1 MKNEKSGGV
10 KSAVKSLLVA
20 TLGAAITAA
29 FMLIAVACAKAS
41 GNISGGL
48 IAFITVC
55 AAVAGILPSAFF
67 TVKRINDQKSI
78 NKAINEIYNGNYA
91 VDIPS
96 VGAEY
101 EGVKDAVERLAA
113 VFAAAEKA
121 QTDFITDFSHEIKTP
136 VTSIRGFA
144 RLLQGENLTDEQR
157 KEYAD
162 VIVAQSAR
170 LLDLT
175 ANTLML
181 DRLDNKNFRIEK
193 TEFDVGEVMRQVA
206 VASQE
211 SWGEKDIDLCV
222 DADECEIVSNKELV
236 YQMLA
241 NVFENAVKYTPEGK
255 KITLSARKEGKN
267 AVVCIADE
275 GIGMDEE
282 TKARM
287 FDRYFRGDK
296 SRSEVGNGLGLAT
309 VKKIAEVLGA
319 KITVD
324 SIPAQGTR
332 FTVIF

>member
-20 TLGAAITAA
+20 TLCAAITAA
-29 FMLIAVACAKAS
+29 FMLIAVACAKAN
-41 GNISGGL
+41 GDISGGF

-67 TVKRINDQKSI
+67 AVKRINDQKSI

-101 EGVKDAVERLAA
+101 EGVKDAAERLAA

-144 RLLQGENLTDEQR
+144 RLLQSENLTDEQR

-193 TEFDVGEVMRQVA
+193 TEFDVSEVMRQVA
-206 VASQE
+206 VALQE

-222 DADECEIVSNKELV
+222 DADECEIISNEELV

-324 SIPAQGTR
+324 SFPAQGTR
-332 FTVIF
+332 FTIIF

>member
-1 MKNEKSGGV
+1 MKNEKSGAAKCVV
-10 KSAVKSLLVA
+10 KILLVA
-20 TLGAAITAA
+20 TSGAAITAA
-29 FMLIAVACAKAS
+29 FMLIAVACAKAN

-48 IAFITVC
+48 IAFITVS
-55 AAVAGILPSAFF
+55 AVAAGILPAAAVAIK
-67 TVKRINDQKSI
+67 TVNAQKSI

-101 EGVKDAVERLAA
+101 EGVKEAAERLAA

-193 TEFDVGEVMRQVA
+193 TEFDVSEVLRQVA
-206 VASQE
+206 VALQE

-222 DADECEIVSNKELV
+222 DADECEIISNKELV

-324 SIPAQGTR
+324 SFPAQGTR
-332 FTVIF
+332 FTIIF

>member
-1 MKNEKSGGV
+1 MKNEKSGAAKCVV
-10 KSAVKSLLVA
+10 KILLVA

-29 FMLIAVACAKAS
+29 FMLIAVACAKAN
-41 GNISGGL
+41 GDISGGL
-48 IAFITVC
+48 IAFITVS
-55 AAVAGILPSAFF
+55 AVAAGILPSAFF
-67 TVKRINDQKSI
+67 AVKRINDQKSI

-101 EGVKDAVERLAA
+101 EGVKDAAERLAA

-193 TEFDVGEVMRQVA
+193 TEFDVSEVMRQVA
-206 VASQE
+206 VALQE

-222 DADECEIVSNKELV
+222 DADECEIISNKELV

-319 KITVD
+319 KVTVD
-324 SIPAQGTR
+324 SFPAQGTR
-332 FTVIF
+332 FTMIF

>member
-1 MKNEKSGGV
+1 MKNEKSGAAKSVV
-10 KSAVKSLLVA
+10 KILLIA
-20 TLGAAITAA
+20 ALGAAITAA
-29 FMLIAVACAKAS
+29 FMLIAVACAKAN
-41 GNISGGL
+41 GDISGGF

-55 AAVAGILPSAFF
+55 AVAAGVLPSVAVAIK
-67 TVKRINDQKSI
+67 TVNDQKSI
-78 NKAINEIYNGNYA
+78 NKAINDIYNGNYA
-91 VDIPS
+91 VDIPA

-101 EGVKDAVERLAA
+101 AGVKEAAERLAA
-113 VFAAAEKA
+113 VFSAAEKA

-144 RLLQGENLTDEQR
+144 RLLQGEDITDEKR

-162 VIVAQSAR
+162 IIVSQSAR

-181 DRLDNKNFRIEK
+181 DRLDNKNFKVEK
-193 TEFDVGEVMRQVA
+193 TEFDASEILRQVA
-206 VASQE
+206 VDLQE

-222 DADECEIVSNKELV
+222 DADECEIFSNKELV

-255 KITLSARKEGKN
+255 KITLSARKEGKS
-267 AVVCIADE
+267 AVICIADE

-296 SRSEVGNGLGLAT
+296 SRSTAGNGLGLAT

-324 SIPAQGTR
+324 SFPAQGTR
-332 FTVIF
+332 FTIVF

>member
-20 TLGAAITAA
+20 ALGAVITAA
-29 FMLIAVACAKAS
+29 FMLIAVACAKAN
-41 GNISGGL
+41 GDISGGF
-48 IAFITVC
+48 IAFITVS
-55 AAVAGILPSAFF
+55 AVVAGILPSAFF
-67 TVKRINDQKSI
+67 AVKRINDQKSI
-78 NKAINEIYNGNYA
+78 NKAIKEIYNGNYA

-101 EGVKDAVERLAA
+101 EGVKDAAERLAA

-193 TEFDVGEVMRQVA
+193 TEFDVSEVMRQVA
-206 VASQE
+206 VALQE

-222 DADECEIVSNKELV
+222 EADECEIISNKELV

-324 SIPAQGTR
+324 SFPAQGTR
-332 FTVIF
+332 FTIIF